1 MTIDDQ
7 IRDEKLQ
14 HDFNRKSA
22 MILALWSNK
31 IDKYEYIT
39 GEGILPSNRQKI
51 MEQAK
56 FTYFPLGKALE
67 KQTKTV
73 EDQGEKQVKASQDL
87 KLKEQIKSIER
98 IFPEGYKIVEI
109 KNEINKIEEYEKKKK
124 KKKRTK
130 KF

>member
-14 HDFNRKSA
+14 HDINRKSA
-22 MILALWSNK
+22 MILALSSNK
-31 IDKYEYIT
+31 IDKYDYLT

-51 MEQAK
+51 IEQAK

-67 KQTKTV
+67 KQTKTI

-124 KKKRTK
+124 NQ
-130 KF
+130 

>member
-22 MILALWSNK
+22 MILALSSNK

-98 IFPEGYKIVEI
+98 IFSEGYKIVEI

-124 KKKRTK
+124 KKKK
-130 KF
+130 NH